1 MVHHRSRAGRDVI
14 ELHPISASTT
24 DQLTSAG
31 LDPVRIEQLVLVAL
45 DEDLMGGIDV
55 TSTATIPLGHVSTA
69 IFGSRASGV
78 VAGLP
83 VAASVIEILCGP
95 AASEFDQVATDA
107 SRVEPGTA
115 IARVSAPT
123 RSLLTAER
131 TALNL
136 LCHLSGVATLTRR
149 WVDALDGTGARVRDT
164 RKTTPGLRALEK
176 YAVRCGGGV
185 NHRMG
190 LADMALVKDNHVAAA
205 GGVAEAF
212 ALVRDLESTIP
223 VEIEVDSI
231 EGLREAIDAG
241 ADEVLIDNF
250 TPAQMREAVAVRD
263 GMNPAVMIEAS
274 GGLTIATAREVGETG
289 VDFIAVGELT
299 HSARVLDIGLD
310 LVAR

>member
-1 MVHHRSRAGRDVI
+1 MIDLFAA
-14 ELHPISASTT
+14 SASTVGRLV
-24 DQLTSAG
+24 DAG
-31 LDPVRIEQLVLVAL
+31 LDPLRIEQIVRLAL

-55 TSTATIPLGHVSTA
+55 TSTATIPLDHVSTA
-69 IFGSRASGV
+69 TFGARARGV

-83 VAASVIEILCGP
+83 VAACVIEMVCGP
-95 AASEFDQVATDA
+95 TASDFDYLVADA
-107 SRVEPGTA
+107 TLVEPGTA
-115 IARVSAPT
+115 IARVTAPT
-123 RSLLTAER
+123 RLMLTAER

-149 WVDALDGTGARVRDT
+149 WVDALEGTGARVRDT

-212 ALVRDLESTIP
+212 ALVRDLAATIP

-231 EGLREAIDAG
+231 AGLREAIAAG

-250 TPAQMREAVAVRD
+250 TPELMRKAVAVRD
-263 GMNPAVMIEAS
+263 GLTHTLERRVIIEAS
-274 GGLTIATAREVGETG
+274 GGLTVDTARMVGETG
-289 VDFIAVGELT
+289 VDYIAVGELT

-310 LVAR
+310 LTTH